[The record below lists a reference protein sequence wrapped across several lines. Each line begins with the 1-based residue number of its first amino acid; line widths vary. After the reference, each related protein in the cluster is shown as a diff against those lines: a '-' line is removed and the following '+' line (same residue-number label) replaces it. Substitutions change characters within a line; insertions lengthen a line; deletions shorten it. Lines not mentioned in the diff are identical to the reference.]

1 MISRRTEPIRSH
13 PRDIIGAIAGWL
25 AGQIV
30 KVHEPGRQHL
40 RCFVLFA
47 QSAPLDSALSKGKS
61 SMKSGPKSA
70 EEYRATGLLCRQQ
83 AACDPDKGWQLL
95 GEAERWEYLA
105 DQQSASDLK
114 GCNFPLANVEG
125 NKVWL

>member
-1 MISRRTEPIRSH
+1 
-13 PRDIIGAIAGWL
+13 
-25 AGQIV
+25 
-30 KVHEPGRQHL
+30 
-40 RCFVLFA
+40 
-47 QSAPLDSALSKGKS
+47 
-61 SMKSGPKSA
+61 MKSGPKSA

-114 GCNFPLANVEG
+114 GCNFPPANVEG
-125 NKVWL
+125 NKVWLSQKVSAITTMAFVSPERSEEDGGKKPGG